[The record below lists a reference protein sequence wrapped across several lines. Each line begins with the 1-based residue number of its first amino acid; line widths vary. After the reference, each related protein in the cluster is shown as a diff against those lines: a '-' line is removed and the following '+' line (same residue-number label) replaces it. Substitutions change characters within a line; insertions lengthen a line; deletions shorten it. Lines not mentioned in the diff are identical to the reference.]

1 MQDKK
6 KHAENTSKR
15 RFPLLLIL
23 GIIVSTTVIFAIYEV
38 FVVTLGIQPLFW
50 VYYVA
55 TLVLALV
62 YILYNH
68 GITKKV
74 TRDMLPSEMTEEE
87 KDAFLA
93 DVERR
98 KRRSRILLVLLI
110 GFVFTF
116 AYDVLQLFL
125 HDYLTPVK
133 GWIDSWLS

>member
-1 MQDKK
+1 
-6 KHAENTSKR
+6 
-15 RFPLLLIL
+15 
-23 GIIVSTTVIFAIYEV
+23 
-38 FVVTLGIQPLFW
+38 
-50 VYYVA
+50 
-55 TLVLALV
+55 
-62 YILYNH
+62 
-68 GITKKV
+68 
-74 TRDMLPSEMTEEE
+74 MLPSEMTEEE

-125 HDYLTPVK
+125 PDYLTPVK